1 LRAPVRGRGEEFER
15 VALVHLPALYSMA
28 LRLTRNP
35 AEAEDLLQDT
45 VLRAF
50 RFFDRY
56 QAGTNAKAWLF
67 RILRNSF
74 INRYRTAQRRPEEV
88 DFAKI
93 EEVLE
98 SVVALRE
105 PPGGLQGPEEGL
117 LARSLDEPIQTALRS
132 LPADYRVVLLLAV
145 VEGFSYKEIAA
156 TVDIPIGTVMSR
168 LHRARKQMQSRLV
181 SYARERG
188 LAPAPGAGRKPEA
201 G

>member
-1 LRAPVRGRGEEFER
+1 M
-15 VALVHLPALYSMA
+15 ALVHLPALYNMA

-45 VLRAF
+45 VVRAF

-56 QAGTNAKAWLF
+56 QAGTNARAWLF

-98 SVVALRE
+98 SVVARRE
-105 PPGGLQGPEEGL
+105 PPEGLQGPEEGL

-188 LAPAPGAGRKPEA
+188 LAPAPAADRKPEA